1 MKLDNETLDSSL
13 GEISPFAIAIA
24 GEQAKDWAY
33 DQSSRF
39 RPGGKN
45 YNRLRALQAAG
56 EALQEK
62 PDLYAAAPEL
72 LEALSVAYKAL
83 EKSVH
88 FQSELPYWRKDGEG
102 YAAMLLSCE
111 VLAKAKGQP

>member
-1 MKLDNETLDSSL
+1 MKTEQT
-13 GEISPFAIAIA
+13 GVVVGPFAFAIA

-33 DQSSRF
+33 DQLAKF

-62 PDLYAAAPEL
+62 PDLYTAAPEL
-72 LEALSVAYKAL
+72 LEALEQCVTD
-83 EKSVH
+83 
-88 FQSELPYWRKDGEG
+88 DGATCFTHQQTRPD
-102 YAAMLLSCE
+102 YMVKRLNTITAI
-111 VLAKAKGQP
+111 AKAAIAKATGGQP